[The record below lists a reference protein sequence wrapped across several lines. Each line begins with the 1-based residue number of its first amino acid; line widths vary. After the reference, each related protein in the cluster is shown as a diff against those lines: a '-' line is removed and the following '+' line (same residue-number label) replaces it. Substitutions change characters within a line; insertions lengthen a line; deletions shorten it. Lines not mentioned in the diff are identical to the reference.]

1 MSPLNLYGRSSASL
15 ATLHPSA
22 FLVEALDLLG
32 RAHALQSRP
41 VDVQD
46 PRAMESRKD
55 ATSAITSA
63 ANRWYHD
70 IQPAIGRMEDERPL
84 EPLHLLTVSN
94 AFTSPC
100 VPLVYPLIPALP
112 LNFLA
117 CDVSCV
123 RVLFR
128 HYLSYVAD
136 FSRHASGLSSS
147 YKGSMLI
154 QRSQQPRGS

>member
-22 FLVEALDLLG
+22 FFVEALDLLG

-46 PRAMESRKD
+46 ARAMESRKD

-70 IQPAIGRMEDERPL
+70 IQPAIGRMEDEQPL
-84 EPLHLLTVSN
+84 EPLPLLTVSH
-94 AFTSPC
+94 
-100 VPLVYPLIPALP
+100 
-112 LNFLA
+112 
-117 CDVSCV
+117 
-123 RVLFR
+123 R
-128 HYLSYVAD
+128 
-136 FSRHASGLSSS
+136 
-147 YKGSMLI
+147 
-154 QRSQQPRGS
+154 